1 MRKFL
6 IIFEFLLGSAI
17 FGHGQ
22 EIVLN
27 DYNWVDGFY
36 KIYEP
41 KRIDSVLLIQDKNG
55 NKYYQIDSFPSVKI
69 DKIKNF
75 FLDEGKNK
83 DRKEIRIEFGG
94 WGTQQFKKLTEEMEG
109 EKLGFVLDNELVFA
123 PTVFGVIPDGVV
135 SVFLDKTK
143 KELEAIIEKVKNKLN
158 KEGQ

>member
-1 MRKFL
+1 MRKLL

-27 DYNWVDGFY
+27 DGFY

-41 KRIDSVLLIQDKNG
+41 KRMDSVLLIQDKNG
-55 NKYYQIDSFPSVKI
+55 NKYYQIDSFPSVRA
-69 DKIKNF
+69 DKIKKI
-75 FLDEGKNK
+75 FLDEGRNK
-83 DRKEIRIEFGG
+83 DRKEIRIEFGSL
-94 WGTQQFKKLTEEMEG
+94 GTQQFKRLTEEMEG
-109 EKLGFVLDNELVFA
+109 KKLGFVVDNELVFA

-135 SVFLDKTK
+135 SVSLDKTR
-143 KELEAIIEKVKNKLN
+143 KELEAIIEKVKNKLY